1 MARNKI
7 VPGPRDHKYGEGP
20 NINSNNIRPFKKA
33 KKKKNS
39 IRTTNNR
46 HTLTASAAKN
56 NIRRFS
62 ESGHVL
68 VREDG
73 KWKIIDSL

>member
-7 VPGPRDHKYGEGP
+7 VPGPRDDKYGEGP
-20 NINSNNIRPFKKA
+20 KINSNNIRPFKKA
-33 KKKKNS
+33 KKKK
-39 IRTTNNR
+39 NR

-73 KWKIIDSL
+73 KWKIIDSLGPGS

>member
-33 KKKKNS
+33 KKNLNKK
-39 IRTTNNR
+39 NR